1 MIKIEKANLGEIEN
15 IIKVANKSFRPIRD
29 RKFDFHFAVPFVYS
43 SKKDYSE
50 IHHVAREDEKIV
62 SLVGN
67 LIRTIDIGSKS
78 FKYSNVGTVCTLPKY
93 RGNGYM
99 KKIMK
104 KVEQENIDEKVIF
117 SILTGNR
124 KRYNHFGYESS
135 GFKFEYTF
143 EPDIVRY
150 IKSEKVIDLANVES
164 EDYDK
169 LFELYKKQ
177 SLFCL
182 REKEEFSKYFL
193 DRRVTLKKIIFEEK
207 IVGYFAEKKGKII
220 ELIIS
225 DTRLITPLI
234 IKLFESPVE
243 SITFSI
249 NPLRKKYIEYFEK
262 VSCKKQM
269 VESNI
274 YKIYDPKAF
283 IEMLLEINKNIVKLP
298 DCTTCI
304 KVDEE
309 VIKVVIKDGEYTV
322 KNSTQAPQ
330 EEFTKSTFVRFCM
343 SITPYDHTPRIF
355 PLLFDIDSLDMF

>member
-1 MIKIEKANLGEIEN
+1 MIKIEKAKLGEIEN

-29 RKFDFHFAVPFVYS
+29 RKFDFHFAVPFIYG

-50 IHHVAREDEKIV
+50 LHHVLRDDDKII

-67 LIRTIDIGSKS
+67 LIREIKVGKKT

-104 KVEQENIDEKVIF
+104 KVEQENVDEKVVF

-124 KRYNHFGYESS
+124 KRYNHIGYESS

-150 IKSEKVIDLANVES
+150 IKSDKEIKLADVLQ
-164 EDYDK
+164 EDYDT
-169 LFELYKKQ
+169 LFDLYKKH
-177 SLFCL
+177 SPFCL
-182 REKEEFSKYFL
+182 REKEEFDRYFL
-193 DRRVTLKKIIFEEK
+193 DKRIALRKVIFEDK
-207 IVGYFAEKKGKII
+207 IVGYFATKKGKII

-225 DTRLITPLI
+225 DTKLLTPLL
-234 IKLFESPVE
+234 IKIFETPIDSV
-243 SITFSI
+243 TFSL

-274 YKIYDPKAF
+274 YKIYDTKLF

-298 DCTTCI
+298 DCSTCI
-304 KVDEE
+304 KVDDE
-309 VIKVVIKDGEYTV
+309 VLKVTIKDGKYNV
-322 KNSTQAPQ
+322 KKSNSVPQ
-330 EEFTKSTFVRFCM
+330 EEFTKSSFVRYCM